1 MFDVLN
7 RIRRNGILS
16 EALPELEPPDV
27 AVEKLQRQLQ
37 AVFGRALRIR
47 HVDAGSCNGCELEI
61 HALSNPYYNLE
72 GSGMAFVASPR
83 HADVLLVTG
92 PVSVNME
99 DALKRTYAAMP
110 EPKWVMA
117 VGDCSACGGVFGES
131 YATRGPISAVI
142 PVDSV
147 VSGCPPTPL
156 ALLRGLLQITRQ
168 RRP

>member
-1 MFDVLN
+1 MFDILN
-7 RIRRNGILS
+7 RIRRSGILS
-16 EALPELEPPDV
+16 ETLPELEPPDA
-27 AVEKLQRQLQ
+27 AVENLQRQLQ

-92 PVSVNME
+92 PVAVNME
-99 DALKRTYAAMP
+99 DALRRTYAAMP

-117 VGDCSACGGVFGES
+117 VGDCGACGGVFGES
-131 YATRGPISAVI
+131 YATRGAISTVI
-142 PVDSV
+142 PVDSLV
-147 VSGCPPTPL
+147 PGCPPTPL

-168 RRP
+168 RPA